1 MGGCQPRHCL
11 DKALL
16 RLADGILLRLIAL
29 TTVGAVVAAAAA
41 AAVAAASAAGSSATM
56 TTSMPAI
63 NVEALFIGREER
75 GVTTTAA
82 SRRKMTMMM
91 PTPTQ
96 AGDYACNFAW
106 SVMPLNMKMK

>member
-41 AAVAAASAAGSSATM
+41 AAASAAGSLATM
-56 TTSMPAI
+56 TASMPAI

-96 AGDYACNFAW
+96 AGEYACNFSW